1 MKKFV
6 VSMKAE
12 TYIDV
17 EVEADTKEEAAR
29 KVNEGDLLERSFDEN
44 VKFSD
49 LDFPTYRAFVQC
61 LDDKDDDFEEVS
73 IY

>member
-1 MKKFV
+1 MKRFM

-17 EVEADTKEEAAR
+17 EVEADTKEEAVR
-29 KVNEGDLLERSFDEN
+29 KVNEGDLIEWNFDEN

-49 LDFPTYRAFVQC
+49 LDFPTSKVLVEC
-61 LDDKDDDFEEVS
+61 LDDENDEFEEVN
-73 IY
+73 ID